1 MMNHHGI
8 VHFEVPAND
17 PEKLVNFYTQLFGW
31 EVDKMDMEGMP
42 YWSIRTGPVDPTTM
56 MPKEP
61 GYIGGGIAKRM
72 SPDQGPVNYVNVE
85 DVDQYVQKAQGMGAK
100 LAAPKMPVPGM
111 GYFAHLVD
119 PEGNTFGVWQNDMAA
134 K

>member
-1 MMNHHGI
+1 MNQHGV
-8 VHFEVPAND
+8 VHFEIPADD
-17 PEKLVNFYTQLFGW
+17 PEKLVGFYKQLFGW

-42 YWSIRTGPVDPTTM
+42 YWSIRTGPMDETTM

-61 GYIGGGIAKRM
+61 GYIGGGMAKRI
-72 SPDQGPVNYVNVE
+72 SPQQHAVNYVNVE
-85 DVDQYVQKAQGMGAK
+85 DVNQYVQKAQSLGAQVSQPRM
-100 LAAPKMPVPGM
+100 AVPGM

-119 PEGNTFGVWQNDMAA
+119 PEGNTFGVWQNDMGA